1 MLDPILTITTD
12 ISRDHVEILGSSLRK
27 IAWEKA
33 GIIKPAVPHLIGLLP
48 LEAETVIRDVC
59 RTRKA
64 PLHRLRKSRL
74 RADLENL
81 RLDYTSDRFTFRNVA
96 PSLKGTHQLKNT
108 ALVLEACSILRDN
121 GLAAVTKKA
130 ILDGITH
137 TDWSGRFQIIRAD
150 SSPTHVLDVAHNAKG
165 MESFVDTF
173 ERLFPGQKAAVI
185 VGFVKRKPHQQMF
198 NSLSRIASSYALVPL
213 QTKRSIDMKEMERT
227 LNWRGIERRRFGSV
241 RTAYR
246 RVLKNSASDDII
258 VVIGSHYLVGE
269 FLTMIGWK

>member
-1 MLDPILTITTD
+1 M
-12 ISRDHVEILGSSLRK
+12 
-27 IAWEKA
+27 
-33 GIIKPAVPHLIGLLP
+33 PHLIGLLP
-48 LEAETVIRDVC
+48 PEAETVIRDVC

-81 RLDYTSDRFTFRNVA
+81 RLDYASDRFTFRNVA
-96 PSLKGTHQLKNT
+96 PSLQGTHQLKNT

-121 GLAAVTKKA
+121 GLDAVTKKA

-137 TDWSGRFQIIRAD
+137 TNWPGRFQIIRAD

-173 ERLFPGQKAAVI
+173 ERIFPGQRAAVI